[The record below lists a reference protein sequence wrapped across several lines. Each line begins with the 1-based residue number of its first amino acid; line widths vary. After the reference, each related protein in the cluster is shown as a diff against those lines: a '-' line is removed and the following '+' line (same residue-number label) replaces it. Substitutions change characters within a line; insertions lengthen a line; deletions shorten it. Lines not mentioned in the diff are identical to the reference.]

1 MPVDRPTLHLW
12 LHHWQDEGDAAF
24 LYTVLSAQEPDP
36 RKRQIYD
43 KLADVE
49 RRHTE
54 LWAKLLGDNGHAV
67 PAAGPRPPPTTPL
80 IAGRDRRGGGAPHD
94 PDLRGRGDD
103 RRRPVDGVLRVPR
116 CQERAGGVRARDRD
130 GEGRDPTDARRGGGG
145 DRPGLRGQGD
155 RVGAGAADGGGADA

>member
-1 MPVDRPTLHLW
+1 MSVDRPTLHLW

-54 LWAKLLGDNGHAV
+54 LWAKLFGDNGHAV
-67 PAAGPRPPPTTPL
+67 PAAGPRPPLHPRFMAWLGRRVGPRHFPPPL
-80 IAGRDRRGGGAPHD
+80 LPGGGRRG
-94 PDLRGRGDD
+94 
-103 RRRPVDGVLRVPR
+103 
-116 CQERAGGVRARDRD
+116 ARD
-130 GEGRDPTDARRGGGG
+130 
-145 DRPGLRGQGD
+145 QG
-155 RVGAGAADGGGADA
+155 

>member
-1 MPVDRPTLHLW
+1 MSVDRPTLHLW

-67 PAAGPRPPPTTPL
+67 PAAGPRPPLNPRVMARL
-80 IAGRDRRGGGAPHD
+80 GRPVG
-94 PDLRGRGDD
+94 
-103 RRRPVDGVLRVPR
+103 RRRLVALL
-116 CQERAGGVRARDRD
+116 VR
-130 GEGRDPTDARRGGGG
+130 GEGREARRCKLQ
-145 DRPGLRGQGD
+145 P
-155 RVGAGAADGGGADA
+155 

>member
-1 MPVDRPTLHLW
+1 MSVDRPTLHLW

-67 PAAGPRPPPTTPL
+67 PAAGPRPSL
-80 IAGRDRRGGGAPHD
+80 NARFMAWLGRRFGPGY
-94 PDLRGRGDD
+94 L
-103 RRRPVDGVLRVPR
+103 VLLLL
-116 CQERAGGVRARDRD
+116 G
-130 GEGRDPTDARRGGGG
+130 GEGRDVGG
-145 DRPGLRGQGD
+145 
-155 RVGAGAADGGGADA
+155 RVGRHDTASGPDAAAEPVTL

>member
-1 MPVDRPTLHLW
+1 MSVDRPTLHLW

-67 PAAGPRPPPTTPL
+67 PAAGPRPHPNPRVL
-80 IAGRDRRGGGAPHD
+80 ARLGRRFGP
-94 PDLRGRGDD
+94 
-103 RRRPVDGVLRVPR
+103 GVLLPPGRR
-116 CQERAGGVRARDRD
+116 
-130 GEGRDPTDARRGGGG
+130 GEGRQDRGHI
-145 DRPGLRGQGD
+145 DLHKTSS
-155 RVGAGAADGGGADA
+155 GAA